1 MPKIMEQMLMICALA
16 VGVTA
21 TAVSCRDATEPGL
34 QAPGIEVSL
43 ERRIADL
50 QTQTEWMG
58 KFHTDALTYI
68 QSQLAAAKATARTAQ
83 ERCRVASRAFKD
95 FTRAFRKD
103 GAPLTLPPDF
113 DAGFGC
119 DDGVPLGMR
128 PTVLIAGS
136 GGILPRRDDLSP
148 QAQSYLSQIESA
160 FDADVSLEQLES
172 TVRAVT
178 YEAAG
183 TLDYL
188 AATAVFGTA
197 SIAISS
203 AEYWSTSSGGW
214 SGDDGIPLATSIG
227 ISSPGTSSYVGT
239 TPSAIRYV
247 LSPTG
252 RRIVKADV
260 AAAVSSFL
268 KDWWTGAASVEK
280 AAIYGAAASAIA
292 GVSLLF

>member
-1 MPKIMEQMLMICALA
+1 MPRIMEQMLMICALA

-148 QAQSYLSQIESA
+148 QAQSSEPRLLQSA
-160 FDADVSLEQLES
+160 RPNIGA
-172 TVRAVT
+172 RAL
-178 YEAAG
+178 AG
-183 TLDYL
+183 G
-188 AATAVFGTA
+188 AATME
-197 SIAISS
+197 SR
-203 AEYWSTSSGGW
+203 WR
-214 SGDDGIPLATSIG
+214 L
-227 ISSPGTSSYVGT
+227 
-239 TPSAIRYV
+239 R
-247 LSPTG
+247 L
-252 RRIVKADV
+252 
-260 AAAVSSFL
+260 
-268 KDWWTGAASVEK
+268 
-280 AAIYGAAASAIA
+280 ASAPLELPRTSVPRLPRSA
-292 GVSLLF
+292 